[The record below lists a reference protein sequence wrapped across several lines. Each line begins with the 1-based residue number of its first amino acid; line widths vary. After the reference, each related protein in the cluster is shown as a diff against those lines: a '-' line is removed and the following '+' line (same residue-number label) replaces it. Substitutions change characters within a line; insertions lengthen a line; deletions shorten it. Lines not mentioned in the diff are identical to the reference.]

1 MTKPTFD
8 TASHLQ
14 PVAASA
20 ASAQMVWPSD
30 DRDRKRSPHQCG
42 VLTA

>member
-14 PVAASA
+14 PVA